1 MKNLLKILLFFII
14 FIFYWNLGNNIE
26 NRTEAEDIY
35 EYALMVENGKDHE
48 WFYHKHHIMY
58 GPFLHNIYVFL
69 QSNNIN
75 ISSLSLMRLISA
87 FAATGTLFYF
97 YLFCYRRYSLR
108 PISSLLA
115 TLCFGMMYGFCRYS
129 AEAEIPIV
137 ATFFMMSSMYYLTSN
152 YLTSKAFLLG
162 IFLSIVSTNIHI
174 MNVVATYIALPAF
187 FLLSKRYKFLCIF
200 LTINVFAL
208 LLTYSKYDMLF
219 ELFSESG
226 KLILIF
232 DPSILIK
239 GLVGFLQAIISF
251 DFVLGFDVIRN
262 FLGNLFSTRM
272 LEEEFYF
279 GSRLSLWHVLFSSIT
294 FFLLFLVTLYALL
307 RSIYVWK
314 NMHIYNKK
322 FLPPN
327 GRKSFILPIIFFV
340 GYSLLILCVEPG
352 NPELWVMGLMPFS
365 LLLCGLIFIPL
376 TYDNKLWIP
385 FLAVILLLIHNN
397 LAISALSDPFK
408 DYNFSK
414 SEYIL
419 EKAKKDDLVITAGNP
434 VFERYL
440 RYHSS
445 AKVIYLYTVDI
456 NKMND
461 YIFSKKYENIYVLG
475 DVFNQIESLNKRF
488 PKKSSDINI
497 FSKKIRKNS
506 QLIFNNEFD
515 GVYKLNVRED
525 I

>member
-1 MKNLLKILLFFII
+1 
-14 FIFYWNLGNNIE
+14 
-26 NRTEAEDIY
+26 
-35 EYALMVENGKDHE
+35 
-48 WFYHKHHIMY
+48 
-58 GPFLHNIYVFL
+58 
-69 QSNNIN
+69 
-75 ISSLSLMRLISA
+75 
-87 FAATGTLFYF
+87 
-97 YLFCYRRYSLR
+97 
-108 PISSLLA
+108 
-115 TLCFGMMYGFCRYS
+115 
-129 AEAEIPIV
+129 
-137 ATFFMMSSMYYLTSN
+137 
-152 YLTSKAFLLG
+152 
-162 IFLSIVSTNIHI
+162 
-174 MNVVATYIALPAF
+174 
-187 FLLSKRYKFLCIF
+187 
-200 LTINVFAL
+200 
-208 LLTYSKYDMLF
+208 
-219 ELFSESG
+219 
-226 KLILIF
+226 
-232 DPSILIK
+232 
-239 GLVGFLQAIISF
+239 
-251 DFVLGFDVIRN
+251 
-262 FLGNLFSTRM
+262 
-272 LEEEFYF
+272 
-279 GSRLSLWHVLFSSIT
+279 
-294 FFLLFLVTLYALL
+294 
-307 RSIYVWK
+307 
-314 NMHIYNKK
+314 
-322 FLPPN
+322 
-327 GRKSFILPIIFFV
+327 
-340 GYSLLILCVEPG
+340 
-352 NPELWVMGLMPFS
+352 MGLMPFS

-419 EKAKKDDLVITAGNP
+419 EKANQDDLVITAGNP

-515 GVYKLNVRED
+515 GVYKLNIRED